1 MEDITNYRKDY
12 FSSATTKKKKKKKRK
27 RFLLHRVNNA
37 RVTICITGSLVSLI
51 TTFPCGKTTCF
62 LRTTT
67 GPPTEH
73 RERTR
78 NARNLARIPP
88 SFLVSE
94 AGIKPREGKKNL
106 RSMGGVKQKRGRGEI
121 EFGFGDDLDRLLRR
135 LNS

>member
-73 RERTR
+73 RETH
-78 NARNLARIPP
+78 ATSHGSL
-88 SFLVSE
+88 
-94 AGIKPREGKKNL
+94 L
-106 RSMGGVKQKRGRGEI
+106 RSSFQKPELSREKGRKIYARWAG
-121 EFGFGDDLDRLLRR
+121 
-135 LNS
+135 